1 LRLESTWKVRL
12 SFDSRLQKVVWIVL
26 NVVSREDAVNWD
38 GQSLLR
44 DAISGEVLEL
54 SQLSSRS

>member
-1 LRLESTWKVRL
+1 MRLESTWKVRL

-38 GQSLLR
+38 GQSLLL
-44 DAISGEVLEL
+44 DAISGKVLEL